1 MRTRGATGSQ
11 PQRWRLQSLMSR
23 RLHRRGLQ
31 FLTPL
36 IVAGAAAQ
44 LADEG
49 DGARDYE
56 REYEQGFTEASA
68 DKQERALEVIE
79 IIAMLENVTL
89 EAVGRT
95 LAAFVVAH
103 AAVLT
108 TIAIVVRPTQAG
120 SSVRRNSGAAPLS
133 VHACF
138 PGVLPNFRYVCRR
151 RKRYGPL
158 QYARRL
164 LAAWSFT
171 DNFRCGSR
179 SLAADEPKQ
188 PISRRKR
195 NDRYYSSSK
204 YD

>member
-11 PQRWRLQSLMSR
+11 PRRWRLQSRMSR
-23 RLHRRGLQ
+23 RLHQRGLQ

-36 IVAGAAAQ
+36 FVAGAAAQ

-49 DGARDYE
+49 DAARDYE

-68 DKQERALEVIE
+68 EKQERALEVIE

-120 SSVRRNSGAAPLS
+120 SSVRTQRRCCATKRARVLSRCAAQFSLCLS
-133 VHACF
+133 PPEKVRTLAVCSQVACRVVF
-138 PGVLPNFRYVCRR
+138 H
-151 RKRYGPL
+151 
-158 QYARRL
+158 
-164 LAAWSFT
+164 
-171 DNFRCGSR
+171 
-179 SLAADEPKQ
+179 
-188 PISRRKR
+188 
-195 NDRYYSSSK
+195 
-204 YD
+204 